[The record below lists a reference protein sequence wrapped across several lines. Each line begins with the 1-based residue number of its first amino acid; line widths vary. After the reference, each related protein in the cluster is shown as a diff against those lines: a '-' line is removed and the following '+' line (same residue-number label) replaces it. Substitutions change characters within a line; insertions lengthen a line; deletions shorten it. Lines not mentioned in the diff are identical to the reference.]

1 MRNDELPVKSRTAMD
16 KDYLALVG
24 ETVFL
29 YNMFEETLAAIL
41 EECSPGFWS
50 DYFSRFRFNP
60 NHVHKYFC
68 HATSLEQDEKRK
80 MEMLKIADAFLQA
93 MDIRSAV
100 AHGRPS
106 TDPKDG
112 NRQVLNYQTGSENPP
127 KPGEEHKPAKK
138 QAKKDIVLN
147 RYKDTQL
154 TYPVLH
160 DACEELERG
169 CSMARSF
176 YSSIRTR

>member
-68 HATSLEQDEKRK
+68 HATSLEQDEKRQ
-80 MEMLKIADAFLQA
+80 MEMLKVAEAFLQA

-112 NRQVLNYQTGSENPP
+112 NRLRRKRKFS
-127 KPGEEHKPAKK
+127 
-138 QAKKDIVLN
+138 L
-147 RYKDTQL
+147 
-154 TYPVLH
+154 
-160 DACEELERG
+160 
-169 CSMARSF
+169 
-176 YSSIRTR
+176 